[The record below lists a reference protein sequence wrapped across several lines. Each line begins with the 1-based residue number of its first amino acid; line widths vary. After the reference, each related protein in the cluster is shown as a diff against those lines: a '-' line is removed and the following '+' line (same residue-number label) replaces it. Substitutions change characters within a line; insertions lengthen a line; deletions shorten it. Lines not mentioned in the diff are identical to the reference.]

1 LSRVTAKYH
10 SEVQISPILGTFFL
24 ALNLARPPL
33 RDRVGLRQALSMA
46 LDREFISKNV
56 MMGVTP
62 AYSYVA
68 PGILGYSS
76 PSYFP
81 AQK

>member
-1 LSRVTAKYH
+1 
-10 SEVQISPILGTFFL
+10 
-24 ALNLARPPL
+24 
-33 RDRVGLRQALSMA
+33 MA